1 MIRRRTRHRAGE
13 PGATALDGRGLRAV
27 GMTRI
32 LLASDGRPIPP
43 EAVARAVE
51 LARSGGGPAR
61 VVVLS
66 VARIWGSAL
75 GLPHPGL
82 YPTRREWDQQRGIAD
97 AAACEVRSHGI
108 EVRTR
113 VVAARNAPKA
123 IARWAEHLIVD
134 AIVVA
139 EPELPRWRRVIEGG
153 LASEIARRTRIP
165 VHAVRDPGTGTAGRG
180 RGRPGPAALRDVR

>member
-1 MIRRRTRHRAGE
+1 MIPRRTPHPASA
-13 PGATALDGRGLRAV
+13 PGATALDGRGLRAA

-43 EAVARAVE
+43 EAVARAVA

-82 YPTRREWDQQRGIAD
+82 YPTRREWDQQRGVVD
-97 AAACEVRSHGI
+97 AAASEVLRHGI
-108 EVRTR
+108 EARTR

-123 IARWAEHLIVD
+123 IARWAEHLVVD

-139 EPELPRWRRVIEGG
+139 EPELPRWRRMIEG
-153 LASEIARRTRIP
+153 AFAKEIARRTRIP
-165 VHAVRDPGTGTAGRG
+165 VHAVEAAGG
-180 RGRPGPAALRDVR
+180 DG